1 MWLIA
6 NNLDFDRAS
15 TLPQVRFEILI
26 LKDLC
31 VGLSFSISRDGKC
44 HILEGGMQVFSS
56 TSPMHKDQI
65 KNFFSRDVELGS
77 LEQTIENQPKFFANS
92 MKVHLNINPPY
103 SLNTLVGPKL
113 NRISCP
119 TDS

>member
-1 MWLIA
+1 MSHIGKRNA
-6 NNLDFDRAS
+6 G
-15 TLPQVRFEILI
+15 IL
-26 LKDLC
+26 
-31 VGLSFSISRDGKC
+31 VNFSK
-44 HILEGGMQVFSS
+44 
-56 TSPMHKDQI
+56 HKYQI

-103 SLNTLVGPKL
+103 SLNTLMGPKL

-119 TDS
+119 DDS